1 MSTTLTTTTTT
12 TTARQTVTAAIAE
25 FSTLVVMFVAALGGR
40 ALERAGG
47 KDSDR
52 GPSTLEYV
60 FLAALVVGASAA
72 AGTIIVRKITSK
84 ANQIPE

>member
-1 MSTTLTTTTTT
+1 MRTTIRRT
-12 TTARQTVTAAIAE
+12 AIATICE
-25 FSTLVVMFVAALGGR
+25 FATLVLMFVAALGGR

-60 FLAALVVGASAA
+60 FLAAIVVGACLA
-72 AGTIIVRKITSK
+72 AGAVIARKITSK

>member
-1 MSTTLTTTTTT
+1 MRTTIRRTATA
-12 TTARQTVTAAIAE
+12 TTAEFAI
-25 FSTLVVMFVAALGGR
+25 LVVMFVAALGGR

-60 FLAALVVGASAA
+60 FLAAIVVGAAA
-72 AGTIIVRKITSK
+72 AAAAIIARKITSK

>member
-1 MSTTLTTTTTT
+1 MRTTIRR
-12 TTARQTVTAAIAE
+12 TATATITE
-25 FSTLVVMFVAALGGR
+25 FATLVLLFVAALGGR

-60 FLAALVVGASAA
+60 FLAAIVVGAAA
-72 AGTIIVRKITSK
+72 AAAAIIARKITSK